1 MLSSLHNFV
10 CAEVC
15 LTNRIKSVEDGVE
28 WLKWTYLYRRL
39 RRNPSFY
46 ECDGSD
52 EKTISAFLETLS
64 RKVLLDLDEAGVV
77 ELDGDSVTSAT
88 LGSVAAYY
96 YLDYR
101 TTSEASINVDDF
113 EAAVVDATQRRREAL
128 AVAFLCA
135 AREFDELPVRHNEDI
150 ENSQL
155 ASQLLDD
162 DAETIQGLLELGY
175 DSPHAKAQL
184 LIHAKLRDGKLPIA
198 DYATDQRS
206 VLEQAPRVLAALI
219 DVAGDAGCV
228 HATLALLELSQAIR
242 SKCSREALP
251 RGRTKL
257 TAKTVADVEA
267 GGEFSVEVTLGS
279 NGRGPR
285 AFYLVLSDDDELVAL
300 KKVIVGG
307 AKCEA
312 SLAVEAPDEACEW
325 SLALR
330 AVFDGARGFDAAVE
344 LPAITVV
351 GKALD
356 AGAAEFVPGS

>member
-1 MLSSLHNFV
+1 M
-10 CAEVC
+10 
-15 LTNRIKSVEDGVE
+15 
-28 WLKWTYLYRRL
+28 
-39 RRNPSFY
+39 
-46 ECDGSD
+46 
-52 EKTISAFLETLS
+52 
-64 RKVLLDLDEAGVV
+64 
-77 ELDGDSVTSAT
+77 
-88 LGSVAAYY
+88 
-96 YLDYR
+96 
-101 TTSEASINVDDF
+101 
-113 EAAVVDATQRRREAL
+113 
-128 AVAFLCA
+128 
-135 AREFDELPVRHNEDI
+135 PV
-150 ENSQL
+150 
-155 ASQLLDD
+155 
-162 DAETIQGLLELGY
+162 
-175 DSPHAKAQL
+175 
-184 LIHAKLRDGKLPIA
+184 A

-206 VLEQAPRVLAALI
+206 VMEQAPRVLAALI

-228 HATLALLELSQAIR
+228 NATLALLELSQAIR

-279 NGRGPR
+279 NGRGAR

-300 KKVIVGG
+300 KKIVVGG
-307 AKCEA
+307 SKCEA

-325 SLALR
+325 RLVLR